1 MRGREGQVGDGV
13 WGRLLP
19 EAGDEARPDADA
31 RRYRDDHGERVLGR
45 VVVQRAERVLLMQ
58 SVMAC
63 LLTLQI
69 A

>member
-19 EAGDEARPDADA
+19 EAGDEALPGADA
-31 RRYRDDHGERVLGR
+31 RRGRNDHGERVLRR

-63 LLTLQI
+63 SNR
-69 A
+69 